1 MEEMRS
7 LVDRLNQWNYH
18 YYVLDDPLVSDDQW
32 DALYRRLKE
41 LEESSG
47 VILPDSPTQKIGGEP
62 IERFESVT
70 HKVKLW
76 SMDKAQSFE
85 ELYAWEERVNK
96 RLDEVFGSGRKKTQ
110 YSLEYKFDG
119 LTVNLTYEKGRLT
132 DAVTR
137 GNGVVGERILEQAK
151 TIRSL
156 PLTIPFSG
164 ELQVQGEGIM
174 KLSTFK
180 EYNKTAQEPLKNPRN
195 GAAGALRNLDPAV
208 TAKRRLDIFLYN
220 IGVLEGAELTDSTQA
235 MAFLREQHLPVNGYY
250 RVFDTMQEI
259 IAAIE
264 EAGQKRAELD
274 FQIDGMVIKVT
285 DFAMRE
291 ALGYTEK
298 FPRWAIAYK
307 FFAQEVVTRL
317 NDVVWDVGRT
327 GKITPTAL
335 LEPVEIGGATVK
347 RATLNNRWDIERK
360 QVKRGVDVWVRR
372 SNDVIPEIMGV
383 ADEAQQGDAIAI
395 PEVCP
400 SCGTPLVQRGMLLY
414 CPNYSF
420 CRPQIVAR
428 IAHCA
433 SRDAMDIESLSD
445 KTALQLTENF
455 EIADVADLYLLQYE
469 QLLSLEG
476 WKEKKARNLLAALE
490 KSKDCALDAFIYA
503 VGIPNVGRKTA
514 RDLAKCFKTFENFS
528 AATREE
534 LVAIGDIGDIVADGI
549 LAFFANEKS
558 AETVR
563 KLFARGVAP
572 RPEAEEETVTYFT
585 GKGIVLTG
593 KLERFTRDEAAKIIA
608 ELGGE
613 VQDSVSKRTSLV
625 IAGEKAGSKLEKAKK
640 LGIEIIDEAA
650 FEALCGI

>member
-428 IAHCA
+428 IAHFA

-455 EIADVADLYLLQYE
+455 
-469 QLLSLEG
+469 
-476 WKEKKARNLLAALE
+476 
-490 KSKDCALDAFIYA
+490 
-503 VGIPNVGRKTA
+503 
-514 RDLAKCFKTFENFS
+514 
-528 AATREE
+528 
-534 LVAIGDIGDIVADGI
+534 
-549 LAFFANEKS
+549 
-558 AETVR
+558 
-563 KLFARGVAP
+563 
-572 RPEAEEETVTYFT
+572 
-585 GKGIVLTG
+585 
-593 KLERFTRDEAAKIIA
+593 
-608 ELGGE
+608 
-613 VQDSVSKRTSLV
+613 
-625 IAGEKAGSKLEKAKK
+625 
-640 LGIEIIDEAA
+640 
-650 FEALCGI
+650 

>member
-1 MEEMRS
+1 MEEMRT
-7 LVDRLNQWNYH
+7 LVDKLNMLNYH
-18 YYVLDDPLVSDDQW
+18 YYVLDDPLVSDDEW
-32 DALYRRLKE
+32 DALYKRLKQ
-41 LEESSG
+41 LEEELG
-47 VILPDSPTQKIGGEP
+47 LVLPDSPTQKIGGEP

-96 RLDEVFGSGRKKTQ
+96 RLDEVFGRNRKKTQ
-110 YSLEYKFDG
+110 FSLEYKFDG
-119 LTVNLTYEKGRLT
+119 LTVNLTYQHGHLT

-137 GNGVVGERILEQAK
+137 GNGVVGERIFQQAK

-156 PLTIPFSG
+156 PLAIPFQG

-174 KLSTFK
+174 KLSSFE
-180 EYNKTAQEPLKNPRN
+180 EYNRHAQEPLKNPRN

-208 TAKRRLDIFLYN
+208 TAKRKLDIFLYN
-220 IGVLEGAELTDSTQA
+220 IGVIEGIELADSSEA
-235 MAFLREQHLPVNGYY
+235 MEFLKQQHLPVNAYY
-250 RVFDTMQEI
+250 RVFEDMHDI

-264 EAGQKRAELD
+264 EAGRQRSALD

-298 FPRWAIAYK
+298 FPKWAIAYK
-307 FFAQEVVTRL
+307 FSAQETVTRL
-317 NDVVWDVGRT
+317 KNVVWDVGRT
-327 GKITPTAL
+327 GKVTPIAM
-335 LEPVEIGGATVK
+335 LEPVEICGATVK
-347 RATLNNRWDIERK
+347 RATLNNQWDIERK
-360 QVKRGVDVWVRR
+360 KVKLGVDVWVRR

-383 ADEAQQGDAIAI
+383 ADEKQAGEPIKI
-395 PEVCP
+395 PTVCP
-400 SCGTPLVQRGMLLY
+400 SCGTTLVQRGMLLY

-428 IAHCA
+428 IVHFA

-445 KTALQLTENF
+445 KTALQLTEKF
-455 EIADVADLYLLQYE
+455 EIMDVADLYLLQYE

-476 WKEKKARNLLAALE
+476 WKEKKAKNLLEALE

-503 VGIPNVGRKTA
+503 IGIPNVGRKTA
-514 RDLAKCFKTFENFS
+514 RDLSKRFKTFESFS
-528 AATREE
+528 CATRDE

-549 LAFFANEKS
+549 LTFFANEKS

-563 KLFARGVAP
+563 KLFARGVSP
-572 RPEAEEETVTYFT
+572 RAEAETDTTTYFS
-585 GKGIVLTG
+585 GKGVVLTG
-593 KLERFTRDEAAKIIA
+593 KLESFTREEAGRII
-608 ELGGE
+608 ERMGGE
-613 VQDSVSKRTSLV
+613 IQDSVSKRTALV
-625 IAGEKAGSKLEKAKK
+625 IAGEKAGSKLEKARK
-640 LGIEIIDEAA
+640 LGIEIIDETA
-650 FEALCGI
+650 FKALCGI